1 MKKNQLV
8 RVILVVILLL
18 YSQLNAESSEKSNL
32 SKVKNFFD
40 RLLPNTLR
48 PNYFYNTGFIKYVK
62 FPYKFTFKDMNDIEY
77 EIRSTGINKNG
88 TFQYN
93 LYKDD
98 KFYTTSIGD
107 TYYDQIR
114 FLIPVDVFSE
124 HGEINTYQCFA
135 PIKKNGE
142 LEGVCSVIAKNED
155 GVPESYVDQFT
166 AIHFDPNVADNGSV
180 NEQDVDSVG
189 SNHKFRPGLAS
200 RQSKL

>member
-1 MKKNQLV
+1 MFW
-8 RVILVVILLL
+8 
-18 YSQLNAESSEKSNL
+18 ESNL

-40 RLLPNTLR
+40 KLLPNTLG
-48 PNYFYNTGFIKYVK
+48 PTELVKYVK
-62 FPYKFTFKDMNDIEY
+62 FPYKFTFKDIDDIEY

-142 LEGVCSVIAKNED
+142 LEGVCSIIAKNED

-166 AIHFDPNVADNGSV
+166 AIHFDPTVVDNGSV
-180 NEQDVDSVG
+180 NEQDVGSIG

-200 RQSKL
+200 RQNK